1 MTEIGKSAFYGCSN
15 LKSVDLPNSVTTIGR
30 YAFSRSGLTNLT
42 IPNSVTKIE
51 DFAFYDCWSL
61 KSVIVPKS
69 VTTIGNNAF
78 PYRCKIKKK

>member
-1 MTEIGKSAFYGCSN
+1 
-15 LKSVDLPNSVTTIGR
+15 
-30 YAFSRSGLTNLT
+30 
-42 IPNSVTKIE
+42 VTKIE

-78 PYRCKIKKK
+78 PYGCKIKKK